1 MRTNKRLDY
10 NISLVVDHYQN
21 PDVKFDCPM
30 PIYNHYRVPTAAT
43 YKNQCGTVRFYARR
57 IEAKFTAD
65 QPPHLVD
72 YRRGVCSL
80 EFTGKPRKRMI
91 NTMNQWNIP
100 DHFFCYFMTL
110 TYPDKWPLSWKVW
123 KQDLEKFRRKLLTQF
138 PDLIGFWRL
147 ELQERGAPHF
157 HLVVATSRKARYIRR
172 VTKTPQKATLRR
184 FKRKT
189 VPTIT
194 NRRLYGLVRAWWAE
208 IAHTEDQYQGEYAT
222 RVDCMDE
229 QSAIFKYMGKYAS
242 KPGKRPVSDD
252 GEYIQDTQVD
262 GYETMGRFW
271 GKIGKPSTEPIAEFA
286 MINSAAIDQ
295 LKTVM
300 SVLLRRVGAYYADYL
315 AGTPPLMS
323 WDCVGIPGHAVLL
336 IIDQLRL
343 GALIDPDER
352 ARVLSSI

>member
-1 MRTNKRLDY
+1 MRTNKRFETVL
-10 NISLVVDHYQN
+10 NIVTDFF
-21 PDVKFDCPM
+21 PDPTSKLGLM
-30 PIYNHYRVPTAAT
+30 LPITRTIRSVSPGT

-65 QPPHLVD
+65 QPAHLVD
-72 YRRGVCSL
+72 YKRGVCSL
-80 EFTGKPRKRMI
+80 TFTGKPRKRMI

-100 DHFFCYFMTL
+100 DNFFCYFMTL
-110 TYPDKWPLSWKVW
+110 TYPDQWPLSWKIW

-138 PDLIGFWRL
+138 PDMIGFWRL

-157 HLVVATSRKARYIRR
+157 HLVVATSRKARYIRKI
-172 VTKTPQKATLRR
+172 TKTAQDAVLRR

-208 IAHTEDQYQGEYAT
+208 IAHQDDQYQGEYAT

-242 KPGKRPVSDD
+242 KPGKRPVTDD

-271 GKIGKPSTEPIAEFA
+271 GKIGKPSTDPVAEFA
-286 MINSAAIDQ
+286 MINSAAIEQ
-295 LKTVM
+295 LKYVM
-300 SVLLRRVGAYYADYL
+300 AGLLRKVGAYYADYL